1 MVSVP
6 AELLQRLAAPGGG
19 QVALVIGAGCSIA
32 HPTAIP
38 LAGDLAE
45 EAVRQLILNG
55 RLQPGQ
61 CQNPRDLGA
70 LASLIYQLSGGQAE
84 LVQTFPIDRMR
95 LAMPNAG
102 YKVLIALMAEG
113 AISHVLSLNFDLA
126 VQHAASALGVE
137 IEVVTATGGQVPV
150 RPTLIHLHGNAD
162 SHPDDMIL
170 RVEEMTTGWI
180 DGWQQVVAQQIL
192 GAPVVLFAGLGSAAP
207 VLTATIEMIRGA
219 LDGNKLVYQADPSS
233 FDTNGFAA
241 QLQIPEEHYIIGNW
255 NDLLMK
261 LGERIA
267 ADQVAAL
274 SANGGALLGEN
285 DFGQPD
291 RDKFALLVSKHNDL
305 SLLTLGK
312 LRAFAELDARRLY
325 RPHSLRDDELIAE
338 PMVRLAQLAERLGF
352 DAHPTPA
359 GTWVLKRGALQV
371 AQLVLASG
379 GGVRRIAAIEPRA
392 KDVCDCIEENSPT
405 PLDFILVGGVVADA
419 RTFGH
424 VDLIADEDPGDIVG
438 GLSRPM
444 LVSANDEGYIDVIG
458 RLLNVA

>member
-70 LASLIYQLSGGQAE
+70 LASLIYQLSGGQTE
-84 LVQTFPIDRMR
+84 LVQTFPLDHMR

-102 YKVLIALMAEG
+102 YKLLIALMAEG

-137 IEVVTATGGQVPV
+137 IETVMATGGQVPV
-150 RPTLIHLHGNAD
+150 RPTLVHLHGNAN
-162 SHPDDMIL
+162 SHPDDMVL
-170 RVEEMTTGWI
+170 RVEDITVGWI

-207 VLTATIEMIRGA
+207 VLTATIEMIQGA
-219 LDGNKLVYQADPSS
+219 LAGNKILYQADPSS

-241 QLQIPEEHYIIGNW
+241 QLQIPEERYIIGNW
-255 NDLLMK
+255 NDLLRK

-267 ADQVAAL
+267 ADQIAAL
-274 SANGGALLGEN
+274 SANGAALLGEN
-285 DFGQPD
+285 AFQQSDCD
-291 RDKFALLVSKHNDL
+291 RFALLVGKHDNL
-305 SLLTLGK
+305 SLLALGK
-312 LRAFAELDARRLY
+312 LRAFAELDVRKLY

-338 PMVRLAQLAERLGF
+338 PMVRLAHLAERLGF
-352 DAHPTPA
+352 EAYPTPA
-359 GTWVLKRGALQV
+359 GTWVLKRGDQQV
-371 AQLVLASG
+371 AQLVLATG
-379 GGVRRIAAIEPRA
+379 GGVRRMAAIEPRA

-405 PLDFILVGGVVADA
+405 PLDFILVGGVVADVPA
-419 RTFGH
+419 LGH
-424 VDLIADEDPGDIVG
+424 VDLIADEDPADIIG
-438 GLSRPM
+438 GLTRPM